1 MFKFS
6 NSENYLGKFEDIE
19 YEYVFSNTK
28 EFVLIEKRYI
38 DCLKRIGLWNFK
50 GKLLEKQTPFLIPN
64 FLSLY
69 LELMGL
75 CVKDFIDNASKEEIE
90 EAREKILDINLKE
103 LFKDIESKF
112 DVAVNNIRDN
122 GGIVNQEIVNS
133 FNNSL
138 EFDKHPL
145 DSTLKLSSF
154 TKVYSNRDY
163 RIKKEYS
170 VRFSLNYSISI
181 ACVRYINVNEK
192 SVILDYTIVNI
203 PYDII
208 LKICNLISEDIKIEG
223 E

>member
-1 MFKFS
+1 MLKFS
-6 NSENYLGKFEDIE
+6 NSKNYLGKLEDIE

-28 EFVLIEKRYI
+28 EFVLVEKHYI
-38 DCLKRIGLWNFK
+38 DCVKRIGLWNFK

-69 LELMGL
+69 LEMMGV
-75 CVKDFIDNASKEEIE
+75 CIKHFIDNSSEEDIE
-90 EAREKILDINLKE
+90 ENRERILDINLKE
-103 LFKDIESKF
+103 LFKDIDSHF
-112 DVAVNNIRDN
+112 DKAVNSIRDN
-122 GGIVNQEIVNS
+122 GGIVNQEIIDS
-133 FNNSL
+133 FNKSL
-138 EFDKHPL
+138 EFDEHPL
-145 DSTLKLSSF
+145 DSTLKLSNF
-154 TKVYSNRDY
+154 TKVCSNRSY

-181 ACVRYINVNEK
+181 ACVRYTKVNEK

-203 PYDII
+203 PYDIA